1 MDLLALFGWFALSTN
16 SSNFVIGS
24 VSYLRFMSYDSIF
37 KNYFNIFIIEIN
49 LFSKVFE
56 LFSKQRYSL
65 IKYF

>member
-16 SSNFVIGS
+16 SPNFVIGS